1 MESPLRRSIIDT
13 SMFPQ
18 PPSRNRPAIASFGSP
33 VPGAAAAGSHAGA
46 SGYRTPTQSFFRQ
59 STSST
64 SSSAPYSPPR
74 HSKERSFSTATGH
87 SKTSSSDSRS
97 HLTSLSSRSSLY
109 SEDNDFD
116 SIDSK
121 IKSSTIATSV
131 TTSTESPVD
140 PYFKT
145 HHHHSAP
152 PKSPVLD
159 LFRSQLADKSSSTT
173 NNRWSLDLFSAPLHA
188 SRPGSPRRHPLQ
200 QNLSS
205 SDIDIDTPRNKPETQ
220 RGSVVA
226 IDAINTRLVEQKH
239 TKAYPSIS
247 SLIEEPLGRLSR
259 AFSMPHVI
267 TQQAPGLP
275 NQSMLNRSNST
286 NTEASFQ
293 ARTPA
298 RTKTG
303 FGSLFGWG
311 GSSNHENSPI
321 ERPVSLAEQRMSK
334 VPSNIDVTLA
344 NSQPSHPKRTDSGIS
359 LPPRTPMSIEEVLE
373 EELRALSADLAAS
386 IRREVELED
395 LVETLQAT
403 AESQGK
409 LSPGAG
415 KRTSDYFSDAGVGSP
430 YDYDLPSKD
439 QLDYDRVVRKSEQVQ
454 AQIRLELTQRIQDER
469 QRRKGVELQVRELEE
484 RVGTV
489 ELVGLRPPSP
499 GRVRDLEV
507 ALDDARRKLS
517 EERNLKANFED
528 LVTAI
533 RDELTG
539 YRNERD
545 NLRDEIVPQLR
556 ARVEGLEAEL
566 SESQKNP
573 YDATKMQQEID
584 DLRSK
589 YAALEE
595 SNRQMQQ
602 EKPLPAEPPAVSTPT
617 QPATPVTAT
626 FKEKDSL
633 VERIKEIE
641 FQRNALQDGLRNLR
655 LRNELENKKA
665 LHRIRTLEW
674 ERDRALRPSFRK
686 MRKNKET
693 AAFKNQVER
702 LRYRAENAIDS
713 KYVCERNL
721 ESLRL
726 DLDRLEQEM
735 EELRE
740 LLKTQDDLARQ
751 VEELQESCKQ
761 LLANSEGDAETEQF
775 SAELRTRSVTNAM
788 LRKRLVDAIERG
800 NQDRLMANT
809 KINALCEL
817 LKSMEEKIGEAQ
829 QNLEEVASE
838 REQEAKDL
846 KEAKGVPRL
855 RRVDEQA
862 AMDSQPNSA
871 LIATKEPRINRD
883 SRGKDTRLYVL
894 QHRVEQLE
902 KTVISTD
909 IEMEDL
915 ESRLNMMLLEA
926 SELRAE
932 TDQSSEHLVNL
943 RSKFSSLQSR

>member
-13 SMFPQ
+13 SLFPQ

-33 VPGAAAAGSHAGA
+33 VPGAAAAAVA

-121 IKSSTIATSV
+121 IKSSLTIATSI
-131 TTSTESPVD
+131 TSSAESPVD
-140 PYFKT
+140 PYFKI
-145 HHHHSAP
+145 HHHSAP
-152 PKSPVLD
+152 PKSPVLE
-159 LFRSQLADKSSSTT
+159 LFRSQLADKSASTT
-173 NNRWSLDLFSAPLHA
+173 NNRWSLDLFSAPSHA
-188 SRPGSPRRHPLQ
+188 SGPGSPRRHPLQ

-205 SDIDIDTPRNKPETQ
+205 SDIDVDTSRNNKSETQ

-226 IDAINTRLVEQKH
+226 TNAINTHRAEQKH

-286 NTEASFQ
+286 NTESSFI

-311 GSSNHENSPI
+311 ASSNHENSPI

-359 LPPRTPMSIEEVLE
+359 LPPRTPMSVEEILE
-373 EELRALSADLAAS
+373 EELRALSADLASS

-395 LVETLQAT
+395 LVESLQAT

-409 LSPGAG
+409 LSPGLS
-415 KRTSDYFSDAGVGSP
+415 KRTSDYFSDAGTGPS
-430 YDYDLPSKD
+430 YDFDIPSKE
-439 QLDYDRVVRKSEQVQ
+439 QLDYDRVVRKSEQAQ
-454 AQIRLELTQRIQDER
+454 AQIRLELTQRIQEER

-484 RVGTV
+484 RVGNV
-489 ELVGLRPPSP
+489 EYGSLRPPSP
-499 GRVRDLEV
+499 GRVRDLEL

-533 RDELTG
+533 RDELHG

-566 SESQKNP
+566 AESQKNP

-584 DLRSK
+584 DLRGK
-589 YAALEE
+589 YSALVE
-595 SNRQMQQ
+595 SSRQMQMQQ
-602 EKPLPAEPPAVSTPT
+602 EKSVSVESPVVT
-617 QPATPVTAT
+617 QPATPVNTT
-626 FKEKDSL
+626 FKENDSL
-633 VERIKEIE
+633 VEQIREIKL
-641 FQRNALQDGLRNLR
+641 QRDALQDGLRNLR

-674 ERDRALRPSFRK
+674 ERDRAMRPSFRR
-686 MRKNKET
+686 MRKNKEIT
-693 AAFKNQVER
+693 TFKNQVER
-702 LRYRAENAIDS
+702 LRHRAENAIDS

-721 ESLRL
+721 ASLRL
-726 DLDRLEQEM
+726 DLDRLEQEL
-735 EELRE
+735 EELRD
-740 LLKTQDDLARQ
+740 LLKTQDTLARQ

-761 LLANSEGDAETEQF
+761 LLAECEGDAELEQF
-775 SAELRTRSVTNAM
+775 AAELRSRSVSNAM

-800 NQDRLMANT
+800 DQDRLMANT

-829 QNLEEVASE
+829 QDLEEVATE
-838 REQEAKDL
+838 REQETRDL

-855 RRVDEQA
+855 RRVDEKA
-862 AMDSQPNSA
+862 AMDTQPNSA
-871 LIATKEPRINRD
+871 LIAAKEPRINRD

-894 QHRVEQLE
+894 QHRIEQLE
-902 KTVISTD
+902 KTVTNTD

-915 ESRLNMMLLEA
+915 ESRLNMTLLEA
-926 SELRAE
+926 SELRTE
-932 TDQSSEHLVNL
+932 TEQSSEHITSL
-943 RSKFSSLQSR
+943 RSKLSSLQSR

>member
-13 SMFPQ
+13 SLFPQ

-33 VPGAAAAGSHAGA
+33 AGAA

-121 IKSSTIATSV
+121 IKSPLTIATSI
-131 TTSTESPVD
+131 TSSTESPVD
-140 PYFKT
+140 PYFKI
-145 HHHHSAP
+145 HHHSAP
-152 PKSPVLD
+152 PKSPVLE
-159 LFRSQLADKSSSTT
+159 LFRSQLTDRASTS
-173 NNRWSLDLFSAPLHA
+173 NNRWSIDLFSAPLHA

-205 SDIDIDTPRNKPETQ
+205 SDIDVDTSRNKSETR

-226 IDAINTRLVEQKH
+226 SDAINTRPAEQKH
-239 TKAYPSIS
+239 TRAYPSIS
-247 SLIEEPLGRLSR
+247 SLIEQPLERLSR
-259 AFSMPHVI
+259 AFTMPHVV

-286 NTEASFQ
+286 NTESSFVV
-293 ARTPA
+293 RTPA

-311 GSSNHENSPI
+311 GSSNHESSPI
-321 ERPVSLAEQRMSK
+321 ERPISLAEQRMSK
-334 VPSNIDVTLA
+334 VPSNIDITLA

-359 LPPRTPMSIEEVLE
+359 LPPRTPMTVEETLE
-373 EELRALSADLAAS
+373 EELRALSADLASS

-395 LVETLQAT
+395 LVETLQAS

-409 LSPGAG
+409 LSPGVG
-415 KRTSDYFSDAGVGSP
+415 KRTSDYFSDAGTGSG
-430 YDYDLPSKD
+430 YDFDLPSKE

-454 AQIRLELTQRIQDER
+454 AQIRLELTQKIQEER

-484 RVGTV
+484 RVGNV
-489 ELVGLRPPSP
+489 ELGGLRPPSP
-499 GRVRDLEV
+499 GRVRDLEI

-528 LVTAI
+528 LVKAI
-533 RDELTG
+533 RDELHG

-545 NLRDEIVPQLR
+545 NLRDEIVPHLR

-566 SESQKNP
+566 AESQKNP

-584 DLRSK
+584 DLRGK
-589 YAALEE
+589 YTALVE
-595 SNRQMQQ
+595 SNRQVQ
-602 EKPLPAEPPAVSTPT
+602 EKPLPEIVNSPP
-617 QPATPVTAT
+617 QPATPVSAT
-626 FKEKDSL
+626 PISAAFKDKDSL

-641 FQRNALQDGLRNLR
+641 LQRDALQNGLRNLR
-655 LRNELENKKA
+655 MRNELDNKKA
-665 LHRIRTLEW
+665 LNRIRTLEW
-674 ERDRALRPSFRK
+674 ERDRAMRPSYRR

-693 AAFKNQVER
+693 ASFKNQVER
-702 LRYRAENAIDS
+702 LRHRAENAIDS

-721 ESLRL
+721 SSLRL
-726 DLDRLEQEM
+726 DLDRLEQEL
-735 EELRE
+735 EELRG
-740 LLKTQDDLARQ
+740 LLKDQDALARQ

-761 LLANSEGDAETEQF
+761 LLVECEGDAELEQF
-775 SAELRTRSVTNAM
+775 AAELRSRSVSNAM

-800 NQDRLMANT
+800 DQDRLMANT

-817 LKSMEEKIGEAQ
+817 LKSMEEKIGDAQ
-829 QNLEEVASE
+829 QDLEGVASE
-838 REQEAKDL
+838 REQEAKNL
-846 KEAKGVPRL
+846 KDGRAPRL

-862 AMDSQPNSA
+862 AMDAQPDSA
-871 LIATKEPRINRD
+871 IIAAKEPRINRD
-883 SRGKDTRLYVL
+883 GRGKDTRLYIL
-894 QHRVEQLE
+894 QHRIEQLE
-902 KTVISTD
+902 KTITSTD

-915 ESRLNMMLLEA
+915 ESRLNMTLLEA

-932 TDQSSEHLVNL
+932 TEQSSEHVASL
-943 RSKFSSLQSR
+943 RSKFSAFQS

>member
-13 SMFPQ
+13 SLFPQ

-33 VPGAAAAGSHAGA
+33 APGAA

-121 IKSSTIATSV
+121 IKSPLTIATSI
-131 TTSTESPVD
+131 TSSAESPVD
-140 PYFKT
+140 PYFKI
-145 HHHHSAP
+145 HHHSAP
-152 PKSPVLD
+152 PKSPVLE
-159 LFRSQLADKSSSTT
+159 LFRSQLADKSASTT

-205 SDIDIDTPRNKPETQ
+205 SDIDVDTSRNNKFETQ

-226 IDAINTRLVEQKH
+226 TDAINTRPAEQKH
-239 TKAYPSIS
+239 TRAYPSIS

-286 NTEASFQ
+286 NTESSFNP
-293 ARTPA
+293 RTPA

-311 GSSNHENSPI
+311 ASSIHEDSPI

-334 VPSNIDVTLA
+334 LPSSIDVTLA

-359 LPPRTPMSIEEVLE
+359 LPPRTPISVEEVLE
-373 EELRALSADLAAS
+373 EELRSLSADLAAS

-395 LVETLQAT
+395 LVETLQLT

-409 LSPGAG
+409 LSPGVS
-415 KRTSDYFSDAGVGSP
+415 KRTSDYFSDAGTGSG
-430 YDYDLPSKD
+430 YDFDLPSKE

-454 AQIRLELTQRIQDER
+454 TQIRLELTQKIQEER

-484 RVGTV
+484 RVGNV
-489 ELVGLRPPSP
+489 ELGGLRPPSP

-533 RDELTG
+533 KDELTG

-545 NLRDEIVPQLR
+545 NLRDEIVPHLR

-566 SESQKNP
+566 AESQKNP

-584 DLRSK
+584 DLRTK
-589 YAALEE
+589 YTALVE
-595 SNRQMQQ
+595 SSRQIQQ
-602 EKPLPAEPPAVSTPT
+602 EKPLPAEPPVVQTPT
-617 QPATPVTAT
+617 QPATPVNTT

-641 FQRNALQDGLRNLR
+641 LQRDALQDGLRNLR

-674 ERDRALRPSFRK
+674 ERDRAMRPSFRR
-686 MRKNKET
+686 MRKNKEIAT
-693 AAFKNQVER
+693 FKSQVER
-702 LRYRAENAIDS
+702 LRHRAENAIDS

-721 ESLRL
+721 SSLRL

-735 EELRE
+735 DELRE
-740 LLKTQDDLARQ
+740 LLKTQDTLANQ

-761 LLANSEGDAETEQF
+761 LLAECEGDAELEQL
-775 SAELRTRSVTNAM
+775 STELRSRSVSNAM

-800 NQDRLMANT
+800 DQDRLMANT

-829 QNLEEVASE
+829 QDLEDVASK
-838 REQEAKDL
+838 RDQEARDL
-846 KEAKGVPRL
+846 KEAKGGPRL

-862 AMDSQPNSA
+862 AMDVQPNSA
-871 LIATKEPRINRD
+871 LIAAKEPRISRD
-883 SRGKDTRLYVL
+883 GRGKDTRLYVL
-894 QHRVEQLE
+894 QHRIEQLE
-902 KTVISTD
+902 KTITTTD

-915 ESRLNMMLLEA
+915 ESRLNMTLLEA
-926 SELRAE
+926 SELRTE
-932 TDQSSEHLVNL
+932 NDQSSLHVNSL
-943 RSKFSSLQSR
+943 RLKLSRHQS